1 MKNLF
6 FMALCLIMFSI
17 GTSCV
22 LQKDNGMSM
31 NVTSPLLK
39 RGMPIFSMK
48 DNRGHVEKE
57 DSLDSCVL
65 EYYNGAYFP
74 GIWFLLKLNEK
85 QGTIQS
91 VFFPKIDTLSRY
103 ACYWI
108 SRYVKEL
115 CIEEKPL
122 IIKKEA
128 LDNVKITD
136 RPRLSIAG
144 FSKEGKEIFS
154 KQNLPVTQRDE
165 RYRYEYSQVYKDL
178 VEYVDVLSKNLS
190 DNLNDSIKGYKDY

>member
-1 MKNLF
+1 M
-6 FMALCLIMFSI
+6 
-17 GTSCV
+17 
-22 LQKDNGMSM
+22 
-31 NVTSPLLK
+31 
-39 RGMPIFSMK
+39 
-48 DNRGHVEKE
+48 
-57 DSLDSCVL
+57 
-65 EYYNGAYFP
+65 
-74 GIWFLLKLNEK
+74 
-85 QGTIQS
+85 
-91 VFFPKIDTLSRY
+91 
-103 ACYWI
+103 
-108 SRYVKEL
+108 

-136 RPRLSIAG
+136 WPRLSIAG

-190 DNLNDSIKGYKDY
+190 DNLNDSIKSYKDY